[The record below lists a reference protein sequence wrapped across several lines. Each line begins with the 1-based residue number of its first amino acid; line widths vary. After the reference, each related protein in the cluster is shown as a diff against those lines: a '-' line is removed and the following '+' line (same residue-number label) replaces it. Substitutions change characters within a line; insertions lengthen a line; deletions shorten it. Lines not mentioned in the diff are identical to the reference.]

1 MRRLLGPPGEAET
14 DQPPHLPVTCKV
26 SRQQMSRRQCGPRGC
41 RVAEA
46 RERQE
51 ARLPAGGAG
60 RTPVAPEVGR
70 AARQLC
76 LPADGERQGP

>member
-1 MRRLLGPPGEAET
+1 MRQR
-14 DQPPHLPVTCKV
+14 QIPVTCKV
-26 SRQQMSRRQCGPRGC
+26 CRQQEPPPAWPARMPYGRSSRAPR
-41 RVAEA
+41 
-46 RERQE
+46 

-60 RTPVAPEVGR
+60 RAPAPEVER